1 MKDMTINE
9 SARHNIKNAK
19 KYGKPTNDV
28 VELAVL
34 AIIYDL
40 SDRRGLKHEWVHID
54 EDIQKE
60 IKDIWIEII
69 KEAMREG

>member
-1 MKDMTINE
+1 MNIKE
-9 SARHNIKNAK
+9 SARLNIKHAK

-28 VELAVL
+28 IELAVL

-54 EDIQKE
+54 EDIRKE
-60 IKDIWIEII
+60 IKDIWVEII
-69 KEAMREG
+69 KEALKL